1 MKRKTL
7 ILILIASLFLITSA
21 GSAMSSSHYQLN
33 WYPPLTGSGG
43 VTASAHYT
51 IHFAVGQT
59 AGGASTGPNYKIGL
73 GYWPG
78 VASAFTFYVPMIKK
92 SP

>member
-7 ILILIASLFLITSA
+7 ILILIVSLFLITSA
-21 GSAMSSSHYQLN
+21 GSAMNSILFQLN

-43 VTASAHYT
+43 VTASAHYA
-51 IHFAVGQT
+51 IHFTVGQT
-59 AGGASTGPNYKIGL
+59 AGGASTSPNYKIGL

-78 VASAFTFYVPMIKK
+78 IAPEFFTRLPIVTR
-92 SP
+92 